1 MLEQRTKEIS
11 MKTEMSRPQR
21 CATIAFVAFA
31 FAFVA
36 TASLS
41 YRLGQLTSIFADL
54 GPSAREGTKKQTK
67 KERRKLNLIEFGLSR
82 TLSST
87 TSPVSPTATVFSI
100 SYLTTSCLWLL
111 WPLND
116 R

>member
-1 MLEQRTKEIS
+1 
-11 MKTEMSRPQR
+11 MKTEMSRR
-21 CATIAFVAFA
+21 KVVAGKAVNALA

-36 TASLS
+36 TTSLS

-54 GPSAREGTKKQTK
+54 GVSARKETKELN
-67 KERRKLNLIEFGLSR
+67 KERRKLNLIEFGLPR

-87 TSPVSPTATVFSI
+87 ISPISPTATVFSI

-111 WPLND
+111 WPLNGP
-116 R
+116 

>member
-1 MLEQRTKEIS
+1 MHSDTRKKKQLWTVMTHCKAVVGRAGIS
-11 MKTEMSRPQR
+11 L
-21 CATIAFVAFA
+21 
-31 FAFVA
+31 AFVA

-54 GPSAREGTKKQTK
+54 GPSAREETKKQTK

-87 TSPVSPTATVFSI
+87 TSPVSPTAT
-100 SYLTTSCLWLL
+100 
-111 WPLND
+111 
-116 R
+116 